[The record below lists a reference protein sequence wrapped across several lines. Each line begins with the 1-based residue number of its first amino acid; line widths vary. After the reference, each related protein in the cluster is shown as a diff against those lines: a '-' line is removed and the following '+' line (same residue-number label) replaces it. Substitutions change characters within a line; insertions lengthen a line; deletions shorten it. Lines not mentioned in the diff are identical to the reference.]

1 MSRPEAGINSLGIV
15 TIVDSSRQQ
24 DLDELIAEAT
34 HGNRRS
40 LSRLISKVE
49 NDRSAAKHAVGKL
62 FQQTGRASVVGVTGP
77 PGSGKSSLIAAL
89 ARRVSAEGKKI
100 AIVAIDPSSTF
111 SGGALLGDRIRM
123 RDLTED
129 PRVFIR
135 SMATR
140 GAVGGLCRAAAD
152 VVSILDAASWDHIVV
167 ETAGA
172 GQTDLDVMKLAQ
184 TVVVVLSPGWG
195 DEIQA
200 FKAGLMEIGD
210 IIVVNKAD
218 LPGANRTLLDIRGML
233 QTYDSERTWQPQG
246 ILTDSLKPRGILEL
260 MAAIREHQAYL
271 AKHHFARGGLMD
283 GEAQLLAAIEQE
295 LELEFIPDLRKTQ
308 AFVEYGKQVANR
320 AIDPYT
326 AASNL
331 IRSFRRE

>member
-1 MSRPEAGINSLGIV
+1 V
-15 TIVDSSRQQ
+15 TTVDSSRQQ
-24 DLDELIAEAT
+24 ELDELIAEAT

-49 NDRSAAKHAVGKL
+49 NDRNAAKHAIGKL

-89 ARRVSAEGKKI
+89 AKRVSAEGKKI
-100 AIVAIDPSSTF
+100 AVVAIDPSSTF

-123 RDLTED
+123 RDLAED
-129 PRVFIR
+129 PKVFIR

-172 GQTDLDVMKLAQ
+172 GQTDLDIMKLAQ

-233 QTYDSERTWQPQG
+233 QTYGSERAWEPQV
-246 ILTDSLKPRGILEL
+246 ILTDSLKPTGILEL
-260 MAAIREHQAYL
+260 IAAIRQHQAYVAKYHL
-271 AKHHFARGGLMD
+271 AGGGLMD

-295 LELEFIPDLRKTQ
+295 LELEFIPDLRKSQ
-308 AFVEYGKQVANR
+308 AFAEYGKKIANR
-320 AIDPYT
+320 VIDPYT

-331 IRSFRRE
+331 IRPLRRE

>member
-1 MSRPEAGINSLGIV
+1 MNPTRE
-15 TIVDSSRQQ
+15 Q
-24 DLDELIAEAT
+24 DLDQLAADAM
-34 HGNRRS
+34 HGDRRS
-40 LSRLISKVE
+40 LSRLISEVE
-49 NDRSAAKHAVGKL
+49 NDRGAAKEIVRAL
-62 FQQTGRASVVGVTGP
+62 FHKTGQAAVVGVTGP
-77 PGSGKSSLIAAL
+77 PGSGKRTLITAL
-89 ARRVSAEGKKI
+89 ARQLSAIGTRVAV
-100 AIVAIDPSSTF
+100 VAIDPSSTF

-129 PRVFIR
+129 PNVFIR

-152 VVSILDAASWDHIVV
+152 VVRILDAASWNYVIV

-172 GQTDLDVMKLAQ
+172 GQTDLDIIELAQ

-210 IIVVNKAD
+210 VFVVNKAD

-233 QTYDSERTWQPQG
+233 QTYGSERAWQPQVL
-246 ILTDSLKPRGILEL
+246 LTDSVKPSGIPDLL
-260 MAAIREHQAYL
+260 AAIEEHQAYV
-271 AKHHFARGGLMD
+271 AKSHVAKGGLTS
-283 GEAQLLAAIEQE
+283 GEAQLLAAVEQE
-295 LELEFIPDLRKTQ
+295 LELEFIPDLRRGQ
-308 AFVEYGKQVANR
+308 AFAEYARRVTDR
-320 AIDPYT
+320 TIDPYT

-331 IRSFRRE
+331 IRTLRRD

>member
-1 MSRPEAGINSLGIV
+1 MGSSLGIV
-15 TIVDSSRQQ
+15 TTVGSSRQQ
-24 DLDELIAEAT
+24 DLDELTAEALR
-34 HGNRRS
+34 GNRRS

-49 NDRSAAKHAVGKL
+49 NDRSSAKHVIGTL

-77 PGSGKSSLIAAL
+77 PGSGKSSLIAAV
-89 ARRVSAEGKKI
+89 ARCVSAEGKKI

-123 RDLTED
+123 RDLAED
-129 PRVFIR
+129 PRVYIR

-152 VVSILDAASWDHIVV
+152 VVRILDAAFWDHIVV
-167 ETAGA
+167 ETTGA
-172 GQTDLDVMKLAQ
+172 GQTDLDIMKLAQ

-233 QTYDSERTWQPQG
+233 QTYGSERPWQPQV
-246 ILTDSLKPRGILEL
+246 ILTDSLKPSGIVEL

-271 AKHHFARGGLMD
+271 AKHHLATSRLTD

-295 LELEFIPDLRKTQ
+295 LELEFIPDVRRSR
-308 AFVEYGKQVANR
+308 AFAEYATR
-320 AIDPYT
+320 IADRTIDPYT

-331 IRSFRRE
+331 IRSLRHE

>member
-1 MSRPEAGINSLGIV
+1 MLVR
-15 TIVDSSRQQ
+15 DSMKG
-24 DLDELIAEAT
+24 D
-34 HGNRRS
+34 RRS

-49 NDRSAAKHAVGKL
+49 NDRNIAKETIKIVFGE
-62 FQQTGRASVVGVTGP
+62 TGRAVVLGITGP
-77 PGSGKSSLIAAL
+77 PGSGKSTLIAAL
-89 ARRVSAEGKKI
+89 SRELSSAGKRV

-129 PRVFIR
+129 PNVFIR

-152 VVSILDAASWDHIVV
+152 VVRLLDAASWDCVIV

-172 GQTDLDVMKLAQ
+172 GQTDLDIVKLAQ

-210 IIVVNKAD
+210 VFVVNKAD
-218 LPGANRTLLDIRGML
+218 LPSANRTLLDIRGML
-233 QTYDSERTWQPQG
+233 QTYGSERPWQPQVL
-246 ILTDSLKPRGILEL
+246 LTDSLKPTGIHEL
-260 MAAIREHQAYL
+260 VAAIQEHQDYIAKSNERKSGL
-271 AKHHFARGGLMD
+271 AD
-283 GEAQLLAAIEQE
+283 GETQLLAAVRQE
-295 LELEFIPDLRKTQ
+295 LELEFIPELCQ
-308 AFVEYGKQVANR
+308 SSAFAEYAKRIADRSV
-320 AIDPYT
+320 DPYT
-326 AASNL
+326 AASSL
-331 IRSFRRE
+331 IRVLRQG